1 MHVRIIPLAE
11 RSVAAP
17 PLAAVQGAQRSAV
30 FYAKVRA
37 LFNQND
43 TTSGSAFWQAL
54 ILLTYSTGPGPS

>member
-1 MHVRIIPLAE
+1 MNVRIIPLAE

-17 PLAAVQGAQRSAV
+17 PLASVQGAQRSAV
-30 FYAKVRA
+30 FDGKERA
-37 LFNQND
+37 LFHQND

>member
-17 PLAAVQGAQRSAV
+17 PLTAVQGAQCGAV
-30 FYAKVRA
+30 SDGKELV
-37 LFNQND
+37 LFRQKD